1 MIKIQCPCCRHIWYE
16 QSLEA
21 ILERISLQWKYWEPY
36 MTKEQKQKV
45 IEFNNPFR
53 LKQTLKEKGV
63 LKMLCIRCRLD
74 LTIKA
79 HSMSSLAKNNAAIK
93 A

>member
-1 MIKIQCPCCRHIWYE
+1 MIKIQCPKCHHVWYE

-45 IEFNNPFR
+45 IEFNNPTK
-53 LKQTLKEKGV
+53 LQKTLEKEGK
-63 LKMLCIRCRLD
+63 LKMLCARCRLD